1 MKSTIQP
8 TVLNTTLASPMLEED
23 AIQLRAYELYAK
35 RGMVEGHA
43 LDDWLEARA
52 DLLSGSSTTTSK
64 TEPKIKAH
72 T

>member
-23 AIQLRAYELYAK
+23 AIRLHAYELYAK

-43 LDDWLEARA
+43 LDDWLEAKA
-52 DLLSGSSTTTSK
+52 DLLRGSSTTSK
-64 TEPKIKAH
+64 TEPKIKAQ